1 VNLETHIFDLIRLLV
16 AALLGGVIGME
27 RETRGRAAGLRTHL
41 LVASGSAS
49 IMIVALHLCETLGQ
63 SYSASGPVRIDPL
76 NLAAGAITGIGFLG
90 AGVIVKTGGRVH
102 GLTTAASVWVVSA
115 MGLAVGAGWY
125 TMAVGVT
132 AVALGALWGLGKVE
146 RYVPT
151 HRFHRLTVTLPVAH
165 ADLGQLE
172 RILQA
177 RGLSVTY
184 ACMEFD
190 RMAQRV
196 TYRLRLKQPS
206 EEPATPV
213 TVLAGDLPQA
223 LIIRWR

>member
-49 IMIVALHLCETLGQ
+49 IMIVALH
-63 SYSASGPVRIDPL
+63 
-76 NLAAGAITGIGFLG
+76 LAAGAITGIGFLG